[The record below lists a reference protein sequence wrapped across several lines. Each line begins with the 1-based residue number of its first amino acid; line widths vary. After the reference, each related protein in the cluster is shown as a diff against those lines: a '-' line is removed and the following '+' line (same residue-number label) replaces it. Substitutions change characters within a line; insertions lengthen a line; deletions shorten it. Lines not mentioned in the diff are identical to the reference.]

1 MASSYLISF
10 VISIAFLSSAAYL
23 VLNQRKE
30 LSEMAGMMAGMAF
43 GMLTGLV
50 TATLYLIPTG
60 DFLYGTIYGSI
71 VGLLFGVFMGWLGGP
86 MGIMEGVM
94 AGPMGGMMGAMLGQM
109 IRPFSLDTFMIFFF
123 LLQGVSVSCLLYCL
137 PKTENKTE
145 NSACCKKEHNPIIGI
160 EHIIAVCLLFII
172 AAALLFSKAN
182 YSLSQSSPQA
192 PTAAAVLEL
201 PPSLREA
208 TKEVSA
214 EAVLDGEV
222 QKVKMQITALGYR
235 PNLIIAKKGIPL
247 VIEMHADENA
257 GCAREIVFP
266 DFNIRK
272 IVPAGGSESVRLEL
286 PDKGKYRF
294 HCSMDMVKGT
304 IIVE

>member
-1 MASSYLISF
+1 MAFSYLVSF

-23 VLNQRKE
+23 VFNQRKE
-30 LSEMAGMMAGMAF
+30 LSEMSGMMAGMAF
-43 GMLTGLV
+43 GMLAGLI

-71 VGLLFGVFMGWLGGP
+71 VGLVFGIGMGWFSGP
-86 MGIMEGVM
+86 MAIMEGVM

-109 IRPFSLDTFMIFFF
+109 IRPFSIDTFMIFFF

-137 PKTENKTE
+137 PKSENKTE
-145 NSACCKKEHNPIIGI
+145 NSSCCKKEHNPLIGI
-160 EHIIAVCLLFII
+160 GHIIAVCLLFII
-172 AAALLFSKAN
+172 AAALLFSQAN
-182 YSLSQSSPQA
+182 YSLSTSLSQT

-208 TKEVSA
+208 AKEVRA
-214 EAVLDGEV
+214 DAIVEGDI
-222 QKVKMQITALGYR
+222 QKVKMQITAQGYR
-235 PNLIIAKKGIPL
+235 PNLIVAKKGIPL
-247 VIEMHADENA
+247 VIEMHADENV

-266 DFNIRK
+266 DFNVRK
-272 IVPAGGSESVRLEL
+272 IVPAGGSESVRLEML
-286 PDKGKYRF
+286 NPGKYRF